1 MQNEGQVQRVQVVDF
16 DMTIGSLIGLFI
28 KMAIASIPAMIIL
41 WFAALMLGLVAM
53 AVLGVG
59 GAALGGG

>member
-1 MQNEGQVQRVQVVDF
+1 MNEPDVQRVKVVDF
-16 DMTIGSLIGLFI
+16 DMSIGSLIGLFI

-41 WFAALMLGLVAM
+41 WFASMLLGLL
-53 AVLGVG
+53 AVTILGVG